1 MSGFQLGEAA
11 KRIRPDLRIL
21 YTSGFS
27 EAALNNGIAA
37 SVGREDILLL
47 ILSISAYDA
56 APTSAAQRIPS

>member
-37 SVGREDILLL
+37 SVGREDILSKPYRKQELAQKLL
-47 ILSISAYDA
+47 EALSR
-56 APTSAAQRIPS
+56 T